1 MRSLF
6 EIAKSGLQS
15 AQHSLSVTS
24 NNIVNADTPGYSRQR
39 VEKSPN
45 GMQMNGYHAGLGVN
59 IDDISRLRDDMNDVL
74 LNKKQQDMGY
84 LEKKAEIYGKLEA
97 SMISD
102 YGNDLDSQVGG
113 LFDNFSELA
122 SNPQDVS
129 VRNNL
134 MNEARQLTSKL
145 REMSR
150 STDETSNLVQNFAGK
165 TLDNIN
171 SLLSDINE
179 LNYSIKQSE
188 AKGQP
193 DHSSLDIRVAK
204 LSELSE
210 LVDFESQV
218 TDTGAVQIE
227 IGGRKVLDEDQTYN
241 LKAEVD
247 DVNKKFRL
255 RLDNGYLVEP
265 KGGRIGAEIEMYEE
279 GIPEMKKKLDNIAS
293 TLVTE
298 VNKIHSSG
306 YGMDDT
312 TQRSFFN
319 PVGTT
324 AEDIEI
330 SRNII
335 DNPRHIAASDTA
347 GEEGNGEIASRIA
360 ELRNENIIGD
370 TGNNQR
376 LSEYTVSAISKPGEE
391 LNRLNSTIEARDSEI
406 QMLTMQQEETA
417 GVNIDEE
424 LSRMIKFQNS
434 YQGAAKVMNSAQQ
447 MYDTLISIVR

>member
-15 AQHSLSVTS
+15 AQHSMSVTS

-39 VEKSPN
+39 VEKSPD
-45 GMQMNGYHAGLGVN
+45 GMQMDGYHAGLGVN
-59 IDDISRLRDDMNDVL
+59 IDDVSRLRDGMNDVL
-74 LNKKQQDMGY
+74 LNKKKQDMGY
-84 LEKKAEIYGKLEA
+84 LEKKAELYEKLEA
-97 SMISD
+97 SVVSD
-102 YGNDLDSQVGG
+102 YGEDLDSQVGG

-134 MNEARQLTSKL
+134 INESQQLTSKL

-165 TLDNIN
+165 TLDSIN
-171 SLLSDINE
+171 SLLGTINE

-204 LSELSE
+204 LNELSE

-227 IGGRKVLDEDQTYN
+227 IGGRKVLDEDQAYH

-255 RLDNGYLVEP
+255 RLENGYVVEP
-265 KGGRIGAEIEMYEE
+265 DGGKIGAEIEMYQE
-279 GIPEMKKKLDNIAS
+279 GIPEMKEKLNNIAS
-293 TLVTE
+293 TIVSE
-298 VNKIHSSG
+298 VNNIHSSG
-306 YGMDDT
+306 YGLEDN
-312 TQRSFFN
+312 TQRAFFN
-319 PVGTT
+319 PAGTT
-324 AEDIEI
+324 AEDIEL
-330 SRNII
+330 NQALI
-335 DNPRHIAASDTA
+335 DNPNHIGASDTA
-347 GEEGNGEIASRIA
+347 GEAGNGEVASRIA
-360 ELRNENIIGD
+360 DLRNEKIIGD
-370 TGNNQR
+370 AGDNQR
-376 LSEYTVSAISKPGEE
+376 LSEYTVGFISKPGEE
-391 LNRLNSTIEARDSEI
+391 LSRLNSTIEARDSEI
-406 QMLTMQQEETA
+406 QMLKSQQEQTA

>member
-39 VEKSPN
+39 VEKSPD
-45 GMQMNGYHAGLGVN
+45 GMQMEGYHAGLGVN
-59 IDDISRLRDDMNDVL
+59 IDDVSRLRDEMNDVL
-74 LNKKQQDMGY
+74 LNKKQQNMGY
-84 LEKKAEIYGKLEA
+84 LEKKAELYQKLEA
-97 SMISD
+97 SVVSD
-102 YGNDLDSQVGG
+102 YGEDLDSQVGG

-134 MNEARQLTSKL
+134 INETQQLTSKL
-145 REMSR
+145 HEMSR
-150 STDETSNLVQNFAGK
+150 SMDETSNLVQNFAGK
-165 TLDNIN
+165 TLDSIN
-171 SLLSDINE
+171 GLLSDINE

-204 LSELSE
+204 LSELSG

-227 IGGRKVLDEDQTYN
+227 IGGRKVLDEDQAYH

-255 RLDNGYLVEP
+255 RLENGYVVEP
-265 KGGRIGAEIEMYEE
+265 GGGKIGAEIEMYQQ
-279 GIPEMKKKLDNIAS
+279 GIPEMKEKLNNIAS
-293 TLVTE
+293 TIVSE
-298 VNKIHSSG
+298 VNNIHSGG
-306 YGMDDT
+306 YGLEDN
-312 TQRSFFN
+312 TQRAFFN
-319 PVGTT
+319 PAGTT
-324 AEDIEI
+324 AYDIEL
-330 SRNII
+330 NQALI
-335 DNPRHIAASDTA
+335 DNPNHIAASDTA
-347 GEEGNGEIASRIA
+347 GEAGNGEVSSQIAG
-360 ELRNENIIGD
+360 LRNEKIIGD
-370 TGNNQR
+370 AGDNQR
-376 LSEYTVSAISKPGEE
+376 LLEYTVGFISKPGEE
-391 LNRLNSTIEARDSEI
+391 LSSLNGTIEARDSEI
-406 QMLTMQQEETA
+406 QMLKRQQEQTA

-424 LSRMIKFQNS
+424 LSRLIKFQNA
-434 YQGAAKVMNSAQQ
+434 YQGAAKVMSSAQR